1 MPRIA
6 DTQRLSRDVRLAEE
20 PGRRIADA
28 QRKAALLIRG
38 RSGQV
43 MWLRLSRCGRLE
55 ASRAELQGCILV
67 ALLRTPAATSAECA
81 VYRMVWGL
89 FLSHLPYCGTDG
101 RCVARPGR
109 AWR

>member
-1 MPRIA
+1 
-6 DTQRLSRDVRLAEE
+6 
-20 PGRRIADA
+20 
-28 QRKAALLIRG
+28 
-38 RSGQV
+38 
-43 MWLRLSRCGRLE
+43 MWLRLSRCGRGRRQERFGCGTSHTADRLE

-81 VYRMVWGL
+81 VYRKVWGL